1 MVKVKPVQLGKT
13 ERMSFSRID
22 EVIDMPNLIEVQKN
36 SYQWFLDEGLKE
48 VFHDIGTIED
58 YTGNLA
64 LSFVDFRLDKEPKYS
79 IKECK
84 ERDVTFAAP
93 LRVTARLLNKET
105 GEVKDQE
112 IFMGDFPLM
121 TDAGTFVINGA
132 ERAIVSQLVRSPG
145 VFYGHAKDKVG
156 NDLYSATMN
165 PNRGA
170 WLEYETD
177 AANVFYVRIDK
188 NRKLPVTVLCRALG
202 LSSNEDI
209 LNYFGEDERILA
221 TLEKDTTKNR
231 EEGLLEVYRK
241 LRPGE
246 PPTVESAT
254 SQIDML
260 FFDPRRYDLSRFGRY
275 KMNKKLSLAR
285 RIMDHVAAEN
295 VVDPFTGEILVE
307 ADKKIDRKLAERI
320 DAAGVNLVVLKIDD
334 PMKDQPHK
342 VKVITNGC
350 VDAQAIID
358 SYYPAFKGVDVKE
371 CGINERCCLKELRKI
386 LDNASSAEEV
396 MESLKK
402 DHDLLIGR
410 TVTIDDIL
418 SSINYLNGLGYGI
431 GTTDDIDHL
440 GNRRIRSV
448 GELLQNQFRIGF
460 SRMER
465 VIRERMTLQSQ
476 DQSVITPQALIN
488 IRPVVA
494 AIKEFFGSSPLSQ
507 FMDQNNPLAEL
518 THKRRLS
525 ALGPGGLSRDRA
537 GFEVRDVHYSHYG
550 RMCPIETPEGPN
562 IGLISYLAS
571 YAKINEYGFVEAPYR
586 KVKKIYDE
594 NNNLIEQVV
603 TDEVE
608 YMTADVEDEYV
619 VAQANEPLDEGK
631 HFIRPRVSA
640 RRRDEILEIDAEK
653 VDYMDVSPRM
663 MVSVATACIPF
674 LENDDC
680 NRALMGSNMQ
690 RQAVPL
696 MVTQQPI
703 VATGMEYKAATDSG
717 TAVLAKSNG
726 VVEKVD
732 ADHVVV
738 RNEQGA
744 LEDYSLI
751 KFARSNA
758 GTCINQRPIV
768 EVGETVTAGQVLA
781 DGPAMRN
788 GEISLGKNAL
798 IGFMTW
804 EGYNYEDAV
813 LLNEKIVREDVYTSI
828 HIEEYETESRDTKL
842 GPEEITRD
850 IPNVSEDALKDLDE
864 RGIIRI
870 GAEVKSGD
878 ILVGKVT
885 PKGETELTAEERLLR
900 AIFGEKAREVRDT
913 SLRVPHGAYG
923 IIVDVKVFTPE
934 NSDELQPGVRE
945 VVRCYIAQKRKI
957 SVGDKMAGR
966 HGNKGVVSRILPQED
981 MPYLPDGTPLDIVLN
996 PLGVPSRMNIG
1007 QVLEVNLGYA
1017 AKACG
1022 IKVMTPVF
1030 DSARENDI
1038 GDTFDTAREMWHGEN
1053 APAYPTKLP
1062 KIMGEK
1068 GHIIDFSK
1076 IELDRDGKTTVY
1088 DGRTGE
1094 KFDNR
1099 VTVGYMYYLKLHHL
1113 VDDKIHAR
1121 STGPYSLVTQ
1131 QPLGGKAQFGGQR
1144 FGEMEV
1150 WALEAYGAAYTLQ
1163 EILTVKSDDVEG
1175 RVKTYEAIVKGEPIP
1190 QPGIPESFRV
1200 MLKELQSLGLDV
1212 VVQDKEGNEI
1222 DMRQNFDD
1230 EETGFDMRDV
1240 AGTETV
1246 ANENELLNDYTI
1258 KDADA
1263 GFDDPSVLEDDNS
1276 AAAESASDEVNI
1288 DE

>member
-307 ADKKIDRKLAERI
+307 ADKKIDRKLAEQI
-320 DAAGVNLVVLKIDD
+320 DAAGVDLVVLKIDD

-1150 WALEAYGAAYTLQ
+1150 WALEAYGASYTLQ
-1163 EILTVKSDDVEG
+1163 EILTVKSDDVTG
-1175 RVKTYEAIVKGEPIP
+1175 RVRTYEAIVKGHNVPT
-1190 QPGIPESFRV
+1190 PGVPESFKV
-1200 MLKELQSLGLDV
+1200 LVKELQSLCLDIQV
-1212 VVQDKEGNEI
+1212 LDEDGNQIELKEDEDALDTFNLARMDADDE
-1222 DMRQNFDD
+1222 RQNRYADD
-1230 EETGFDMRDV
+1230 
-1240 AGTETV
+1240 
-1246 ANENELLNDYTI
+1246 NEL
-1258 KDADA
+1258 ADA
-1263 GFDDPSVLEDDNS
+1263 GFDYVADEEVD
-1276 AAAESASDEVNI
+1276 ASYDGDGE
-1288 DE
+1288 EF